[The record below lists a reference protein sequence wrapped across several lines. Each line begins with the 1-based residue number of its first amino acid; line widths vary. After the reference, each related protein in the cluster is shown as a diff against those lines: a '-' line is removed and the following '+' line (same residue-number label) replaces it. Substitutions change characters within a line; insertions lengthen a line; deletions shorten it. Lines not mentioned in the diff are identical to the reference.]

1 LTGTGDTG
9 NDDCLVKR
17 RRRRNNAWEPTTTD
31 GVPAEF
37 NKEEPMRISLLHTI
51 DGNRRVFDDAA
62 TALGVGGLRHEV
74 RADLREA
81 VQQAGTF
88 SPEMKART
96 MRCIVDLAAESDAV
110 IVTCATLSPIVDEI
124 EDKAIPVVRAD
135 KALAVAAGKA
145 NGKIVV
151 LCALESTVEPNR
163 RMFKANASEAHTTVD
178 VTHVADIWALYG
190 SGDLPACFSA
200 IARAADQAYDA
211 GAAVVAFAHPW
222 MGPAAD
228 FVRAPRRP
236 LHSAEVALREALS
249 ELSRDAGRA

>member
-1 LTGTGDTG
+1 
-9 NDDCLVKR
+9 
-17 RRRRNNAWEPTTTD
+17 
-31 GVPAEF
+31 
-37 NKEEPMRISLLHTI
+37 MRISLLHTI

-62 TALGVGGLRHEV
+62 TALNVGAIRHEV

-88 SPEMKART
+88 SPDMKART
-96 MRCIVDLAAESDAV
+96 KRCIVDLAAESDAV

-124 EDKAIPVVRAD
+124 EGKAIPVIRAD

-145 NGKIVV
+145 DGKIVV

-163 RMFKANASEAHTTVD
+163 RLFEAHVSEAGTSVD
-178 VTHVADIWALYG
+178 VIHVADIWALYG
-190 SGDLPACFSA
+190 GADLPACFAA
-200 IARAADQAYDA
+200 IARAADEAYEA

-228 FVRAPRRP
+228 LVRAPQRP
-236 LHSAEVALREALS
+236 LHSAEVALRAALS
-249 ELSRDAGRA
+249 ELSA